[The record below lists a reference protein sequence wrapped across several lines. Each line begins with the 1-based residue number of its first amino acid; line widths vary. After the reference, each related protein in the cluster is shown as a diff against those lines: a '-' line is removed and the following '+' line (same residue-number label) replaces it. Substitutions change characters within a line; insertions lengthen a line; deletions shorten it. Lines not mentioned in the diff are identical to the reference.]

1 MQLVVLIA
9 NMLFVLI
16 HNVIIMSEIAQYKRK
31 LLFFSYRESVG
42 LDFGYVRSYISKQI
56 IHGFVAREK
65 LYRMV

>member
-1 MQLVVLIA
+1 MQLVVLIT

-16 HNVIIMSEIAQYKRK
+16 QNVIIMNEIAQYKRK
-31 LLFFSYRESVG
+31 LPFFSYRELVD
-42 LDFGYVRSYISKQI
+42 LDFGYVRSFIFKQI